1 MEQTRRSNGIPMRS
15 LGATGELVTI
25 LGIGGYHIAK
35 GLTEA
40 EGIRIIRTAIDEG
53 VNFLD
58 NAWCYNDGQ
67 SERVMGKALQ
77 DGYRD
82 RVLLMT
88 KNHGRDRRTFEEQL
102 EESLCRLGTEVID
115 VLQFHAI
122 SNEQQ
127 IHDIVS
133 KGALEAALEARAR
146 GRIRYIGFTGHTSP
160 SLHLRML
167 ERFSWDTVQM
177 PVNLLDYHYD
187 SFSQQVLPVLR
198 RREIGAIAMK
208 SLGGGDLFKTDVP
221 PDQAIAWTLSQ
232 AIDSLVLG
240 IDSVELLHHNLELVR
255 TWEPMPAAQATALL
269 EQVAPVADGS
279 LEHYKPKR

>member
-1 MEQTRRSNGIPMRS
+1 MEQIRQSNGIPMRS

-25 LGIGGYHIAK
+25 VGIGGYHIAK
-35 GLTEA
+35 GLTET

-77 DGYRD
+77 NGYRD

-88 KNHGRDRRTFEEQL
+88 KNHGRDRRTFEGQL
-102 EESLCRLGTEVID
+102 EESLRRLGTEAID
-115 VLQFHAI
+115 ILQLHAI

-127 IHDIVS
+127 IHDIMS
-133 KGALEAALEARAR
+133 KGALEAALEARER
-146 GRIRYIGFTGHTSP
+146 GKIRYIGFTGHTSP

-232 AIDSLVLG
+232 AIDTLVLG
-240 IDSVELLHHNLELVR
+240 IDSVDVLYRNLELVR
-255 TWEPMPAAQATALL
+255 AWEPMPAAQASALL
-269 EQVAPVADGS
+269 DQVAPVADGS
-279 LEHYKPKR
+279 LEHYKP

>member
-1 MEQTRRSNGIPMRS
+1 MEQIRQSNGIPMRS
-15 LGATGELVTI
+15 LGANGEFVTI

-35 GLTEA
+35 SLTET

-53 VNFLD
+53 INFLD

-102 EESLCRLGTEVID
+102 EESLHRLGTEVID

-127 IHDIVS
+127 IHDIMS
-133 KGALEAALEARAR
+133 KGALEAALEARER
-146 GRIRYIGFTGHTSP
+146 GKIRYIGFTGHTSP

-187 SFSQQVLPVLR
+187 GFSQQVLPVLR

-208 SLGGGDLFKTDVP
+208 SVGGGDLFKTDVP

-232 AIDSLVLG
+232 AIDTLVLG
-240 IDSVELLHHNLELVR
+240 IDSVEVLYRNLELAR
-255 TWEPMPAAQATALL
+255 KWGPMPAAQAKALL
-269 EQVAPVADGS
+269 DQVAPVADGS
-279 LEHYKPKR
+279 LEHYKP

>member
-1 MEQTRRSNGIPMRS
+1 MEQIRRSNGIPMRS

-25 LGIGGYHIAK
+25 LSIGGFHIAK
-35 GLTEA
+35 GLTEV

-58 NAWCYNDGQ
+58 NAWCYNGGQ
-67 SERVMGKALQ
+67 SERVMGKALAN
-77 DGYRD
+77 GYRD
-82 RVLLMT
+82 RVVLMT
-88 KNHGRDRRTFEEQL
+88 KNHGRDRGTFEEQL
-102 EESLCRLGTEVID
+102 EESLRRLGTEVID

-122 SNEQQ
+122 SNEQE
-127 IHDIVS
+127 IHDIMS
-133 KGALEAALEARAR
+133 KGALEAALEAREK

-160 SLHLRML
+160 SLHLCML

-187 SFSQQVLPVLR
+187 SFSQQVMPVLR

-221 PDQAIAWTLSQ
+221 PDQAISWTLSQ
-232 AIDSLVLG
+232 PIDTLVLG
-240 IDSVELLHHNLELVR
+240 IDSVALLHHNLELVR
-255 TWEPMPAAQATALL
+255 AWEPMSAAQAAALL